1 MRASIKSDWYNS
13 EHGKDFLMVRKFIA
27 FMMLTVVPASL
38 MAAESNAAMMYAYGP
53 AAAVNGLAVPRSSAI
68 FPGDRVHTNGSSV
81 AKINAP
87 GVNVQV
93 LPDSEVKFE
102 GSSLLL
108 DSGTVAVSTSKGTST
123 RVGEITVTP
132 ATQNLTEFQVTESK
146 GKVMVLAHKGDVS
159 INQSGKTSNLAEGAR
174 LTRYASSDQ
183 KGGGA
188 APAAGGGVFDSPI
201 VIGIGVAAVAGLV
214 TWVLVQGSEP
224 ASPSK
229 P

>member
-1 MRASIKSDWYNS
+1 LYNS
-13 EHGKDFLMVRKFIA
+13 EHGKILVMVRKFIA

-38 MAAESNAAMMYAYGP
+38 VAADSSVAMMYAYGP
-53 AAAVNGLAVPRSSAI
+53 AAVNGLAVQRSSAI
-68 FPGDRVHTNGSSV
+68 FPGDRVRTNGNSV
-81 AKINAP
+81 AKINAS

-93 LPDSEVKFE
+93 LGDSEVKFE

-108 DSGTVAVSTSKGTST
+108 DSGTVAVSTSKRTST
-123 RVGEITVTP
+123 RVGEMTITP

-174 LTRYASSDQ
+174 LTRFASSDQ
-183 KGGGA
+183 KSGGA
-188 APAAGGGVFDSPI
+188 TPAAGGGVFDSPI

-224 ASPSK
+224 ASATRP
-229 P
+229 